1 MLIVM
6 DIKLFK
12 ISVTATIHCLTGCA
26 IGEILGNIIGAGL
39 GWSAVATE
47 SLAIPLAFIFG
58 YSFTMRPLLKH
69 GMMFKPSA
77 KLALA
82 SDTFSIL
89 TMEIVDTIII
99 LMIPGAVTAGLA
111 TGLFWISL
119 AIALIVAFVFAVP
132 VNYYLIG
139 RGKGHAV
146 LHDHHDH

>member
-12 ISVTATIHCLTGCA
+12 MSVTATIHCLTGCA

-69 GMMFKPSA
+69 GMMFKPSV